1 MFPFLLPAIIGLGGG
16 IIGAVLKNENN
27 KREYQRQLK
36 LDKREYERQLKLEKR
51 RFWYGVILTIVNAA
65 ITISLIE
72 ITNNIF

>member
-1 MFPFLLPAIIGLGGG
+1 MFPFLLPAIIGLGG
-16 IIGAVLKNENN
+16 IIGAVLENQNNE
-27 KREYQRQLK
+27 REYQRQLA
-36 LDKREYERQLKLEKR
+36 LERR